1 MSWPFSRELIASL
14 SYVIR
19 TSPLPARNVFVALR
33 PEVSCETT
41 CLNSCCTYAVACLS
55 VLPRRR
61 CAPYAAR
68 MFHFAEPELKGFGV
82 TTCTPGL
89 SRSPQPLMCFGFPS
103 RTAKT
108 TTVFAP
114 TPLYDWWFHLESTSP
129 ASTSR
134 LTSSPVER

>member
-1 MSWPFSRELIASL
+1 MSWPLSRELMASL

-41 CLNSCCTYAVACLS
+41 CLNSSCTYAVACLS

-68 MFHFAEPELKGFGV
+68 MFHFAEPELNGFGV
-82 TTCTPGL
+82 TTCTPGRT
-89 SRSPQPLMCFGFPS
+89 RSDQLLIFFGLPF
-103 RTAKT
+103 RTANT
-108 TTVFAP
+108 TTV
-114 TPLYDWWFHLESTSP
+114 
-129 ASTSR
+129 
-134 LTSSPVER
+134 